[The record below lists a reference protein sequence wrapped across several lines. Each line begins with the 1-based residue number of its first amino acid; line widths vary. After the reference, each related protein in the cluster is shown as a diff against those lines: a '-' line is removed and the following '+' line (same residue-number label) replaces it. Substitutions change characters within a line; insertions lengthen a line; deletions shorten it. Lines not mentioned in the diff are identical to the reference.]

1 MLPSDQIRTGIE
13 RAPHRT
19 LFKAMGYTDEE
30 MARPLVAVVGSAN
43 DIVPGHVNL
52 DKVNEAVKAGVRMAG
67 GTPVEFSVI
76 GICDGIA
83 MGHAGMHYSL
93 PSREVIAAS
102 IEMEV
107 LAHCFDGMV
116 LVPNCDKIIPG
127 MLMAA
132 ARVNIPSVCVSGGP
146 MLAGRHRGADVDFIT
161 VMEAQGA
168 VRAGRMSAEELAELE
183 DEACPGCGSCA
194 GLFTANSMNCL
205 TEAVGLGLPGNGTIP
220 AVHAARIRLAKKAGM
235 RVMHLIERG
244 LRPRDIVNRESLAN
258 ALAVDMAIGGSSN
271 TVLHLLA
278 IAGEAGVELTLEQI
292 QEVCDR
298 TPNLVR
304 LSPAGGSVH
313 HLQDLDE
320 AGGIPAVM
328 AELAKGG
335 LVNGDVP
342 CVAADRLG
350 EVFEGREVL
359 DHGVIRPLG
368 EPYMATGGLAILTG
382 NLAPEGAIVKQSAVP
397 EGLMRV
403 EGGARVFDSE
413 EDAVEAMRSGGIR
426 PGDVVVIR
434 YEGPRGGPGM
444 REMLNPTATLA
455 GMGLSEGVLLIT
467 DGRFSGGTRGAAIG
481 HISPEAASG
490 GNIALVR
497 EGDVISVDIP
507 ARSIEL
513 EVSEDE
519 LAARREAWAP
529 PEPRITS
536 GFLGLYARLVS
547 SASRGAVLSAQ
558 GEGRGR

>member
-1 MLPSDQIRTGIE
+1 MLPSDTVKKGID

-30 MARPLVAVVGSAN
+30 LKQPLVAVVNSAN
-43 DIVPGHVNL
+43 EIIPGHIHL
-52 DKVNEAVKAGVRMAG
+52 DKVVEAAKTGVRMGG

-93 PSREVIAAS
+93 ASREVIAAS

-132 ARVNIPSVCVSGGP
+132 ARINLPAICVSGGP
-146 MLAGRHRGADVDFIT
+146 MLAGRHRGKDVDFIT

-168 VRAGRMSAEELAELE
+168 VTSGRMSEEELKELE
-183 DEACPGCGSCA
+183 DNACPGCGSCA

-205 TEAVGLGLPGNGTIP
+205 TEAIGMGLPGNGTIP
-220 AVHAARIRLAKKAGM
+220 AVYSARLRLAKKAGM
-235 RVMHLIERG
+235 TAVRLIKEG
-244 LRPRDIVNRESLAN
+244 LRPRDIINQASLRN

-278 IAGEAGVELTLEQI
+278 IAQEAGLELTLEEI
-292 QEVCDR
+292 QAVCDH

-304 LSPAGGSVH
+304 ISPAGGSTH
-313 HLQDLDE
+313 HMQDLHE

-328 AELAKGG
+328 GELAKKG
-335 LVNGDVP
+335 LIDLDTP
-342 CVAADRLG
+342 CVGAVRIGDLISG
-350 EVFEGREVL
+350 LETL
-359 DHGVIRPLG
+359 DPEVIRRV
-368 EPYMATGGLAILTG
+368 ENPYMETGGLAILTG
-382 NLAPEGAIVKQSAVP
+382 NLAPEGAIIKHSAVP
-397 EGLMRV
+397 ENLLKANLK
-403 EGGARVFDSE
+403 ARVFEGE
-413 EDAVEAMRSGGIR
+413 EESVAAMRSGAIK
-426 PGDVVVIR
+426 PGDAVIIR
-434 YEGPRGGPGM
+434 NEGPKGGPGM

-455 GMGLSEGVLLIT
+455 GMGLSEEVYLVT

-481 HISPEAASG
+481 HVSPEAASG
-490 GNIALVR
+490 GPIALVR
-497 EGDVISVDIP
+497 DGDEIEIDIP
-507 ARSIEL
+507 ARRIHLKVDDVEL
-513 EVSEDE
+513 QK
-519 LAARREAWAP
+519 RREAWAA

-536 GFLGLYARLVS
+536 GFLGIYARLVS
-547 SASRGAVLSAQ
+547 SASRGAILMN
-558 GEGRGR
+558 E